1 MHPHSWVAIVTLVSL
16 LVYVWMALG
25 VGGARKKSGID
36 APTMT
41 GDPELERHIRVQ
53 ANTLEWLPIFLPS
66 LWLFA
71 IYWNDLIATILG
83 VIWIFGRII
92 YALGYAAGPA
102 SARPASSSRPW
113 RPRSCCSAPWD
124 GSSGC
129 WRSSAPDHRQP
140 TLVGW
145 RAEAFGLIL

>member
-16 LVYVWMALG
+16 LVYIWMALG
-25 VGGARKKSGID
+25 VVGARKTSGIN

-41 GDPELERHIRVQ
+41 GDAALERRIRVQ
-53 ANTLEWLPIFLPS
+53 SNTLEWLPIFLPS

-92 YALGYAAGPA
+92 YALGYAAGA
-102 SARPASSSRPW
+102 EKREVGFIIQGLATAILLFGALGRVIW
-113 RPRSCCSAPWD
+113 M
-124 GSSGC
+124 
-129 WRSSAPDHRQP
+129 
-140 TLVGW
+140 LVVIG
-145 RAEAFGLIL
+145 A